1 MRTPTLPLSL
11 RRAVARHRRLLAAV
25 AAALAVA
32 ATITALQPE
41 RGPTVAV
48 VAAAR
53 PVAGGAT
60 VTDAD
65 VTLIPVP
72 AALVPVD
79 ALTAP
84 ADAVGQTVNA
94 PVTER
99 SILTR
104 ATVATGQALARPG
117 LVVVPLP
124 LTDEAIAPLV
134 RPGSRIDLYGGA
146 AGSLAAGSGP
156 LATDVRVVA
165 APEGPS
171 GGFGSL
177 SSSRVALVEVT
188 PEVASTLAQ
197 VGRQGGVTIALH

>member
-1 MRTPTLPLSL
+1 MKTPTLPLVL

-25 AAALAVA
+25 AAALAVVA
-32 ATITALQPE
+32 GITALQPE
-41 RGPTVAV
+41 RGPSVAV
-48 VAAAR
+48 LAAAR
-53 PVAGGAT
+53 PIAGGST

-65 VTLIPVP
+65 LTLTRVP
-72 AALVPVD
+72 TALVPVD
-79 ALTAP
+79 ALTTA
-84 ADAVGQTVNA
+84 ADAVGQTVNG

-104 ATVATGQALARPG
+104 ASVATGQALARPG

-124 LTDEAIAPLV
+124 LTDDAIAPLV
-134 RPGSRIDLYGGA
+134 RPGSRIDLYGATA
-146 AGSLAAGSGP
+146 AGTGP
-156 LATDVRVVA
+156 LAADVRVVA
-165 APEGPS
+165 APGSSS

-177 SSSRVALVEVT
+177 SASRVALVEVT